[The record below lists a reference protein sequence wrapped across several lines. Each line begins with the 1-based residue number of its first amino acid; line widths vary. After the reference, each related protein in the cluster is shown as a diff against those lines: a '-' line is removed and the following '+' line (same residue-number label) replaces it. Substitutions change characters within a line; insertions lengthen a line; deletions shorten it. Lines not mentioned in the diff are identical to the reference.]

1 MNMKNRLKGIMVFG
15 ILVIVLLSV
24 VGCGD
29 KKESLNIYNWGDYID
44 ESVNAKFTKE
54 TGIKVNYKTF
64 ATNEDMY
71 VDIEA
76 GGSAYDVAFPSDYMI
91 EKMIANGLAEKIDF
105 NNISNYANIDDR
117 FLGMQYDPTEEYS
130 IPYMW
135 GTVGIIYNASMVTG
149 PVDSWDVL
157 WDAQYEKQIL
167 MIDSQRDSIMVA
179 LKKLNYD
186 MNTRDEAELEKAK
199 QELIQQKSLVLAYVG
214 DEGKDKMI
222 NEEAAMMVAWSG
234 DAVYMMR
241 ENEDLR
247 YVIPKEGSN
256 YWVDGMVIP
265 KGAKNKVA
273 AEKYI
278 DFLCREDISAMNAEY
293 IGYSTPI
300 TAARELL
307 PPEDANSEIAYPS
320 EEVTDQLEVFTD
332 PTDIIK
338 LYDRIWTEVKA
349 AR

>member
-1 MNMKNRLKGIMVFG
+1 MKKILRSLVTSG
-15 ILVIVLLSV
+15 ILMMMLLSLG
-24 VGCGD
+24 GCGD
-29 KKESLNIYNWGDYID
+29 KQESLNVYNWGDYID
-44 ESVNAKFTKE
+44 ETVNAKFTEE

-76 GGSAYDVAFPSDYMI
+76 GGSNYDVAFPSDYMI
-91 EKMIANGLAEKIDF
+91 EKMINNDLVEKI
-105 NNISNYANIDDR
+105 NMSNIPNYKNVDER
-117 FLGMQYDPTEEYS
+117 FKKMAYDPSEEYS

-135 GTVGIIYNASMVTG
+135 GTVGIIYNTRMVTS
-149 PVDSWDVL
+149 PIESWDAL
-157 WDAQYEKQIL
+157 WESQYEKQVL
-167 MIDSQRDSIMVA
+167 MMDSQRDSIMVA
-179 LKKLNYD
+179 LKKLGYG
-186 MNTRDEAELEKAK
+186 MNTRDETELEQAK
-199 QELIQQKSLVLAYVG
+199 EELIKQKSLVLAYVG

-222 NEEAAMMVAWSG
+222 NQEAAMMVAWSG

-256 YWVDGMVIP
+256 YWIDGMVIP
-265 KGAKNKVA
+265 KGAQNKEA
-273 AEKYI
+273 AEQYI
-278 DFLCREDISAMNAEY
+278 NFLCREDISAINAEY

-300 TAARELL
+300 TGARNLL
-307 PPEDANSEIAYPS
+307 PSEEANSEVAYPT

-332 PTDIIK
+332 PSDIVK
-338 LYDRIWTEVKA
+338 VYDRIWTEVKA

>member
-1 MNMKNRLKGIMVFG
+1 MNKIIRGTTLSIILGIV
-15 ILVIVLLSV
+15 ILGV
-24 VGCGD
+24 VGCGSQQ
-29 KKESLNIYNWGDYID
+29 ESLNVYNWGDYID
-44 ESVNAKFTKE
+44 ESVNAQFTKE

-76 GGSAYDVAFPSDYMI
+76 GGSSYDVAFPSDYMI
-91 EKMIANGLAEKIDF
+91 EKMINNDLVEKIDME
-105 NNISNYANIDDR
+105 NVPNYSNIDER
-117 FLGMQYDPTEEYS
+117 FKGMAYDPLDEYS

-135 GTVGIIYNASMVTG
+135 GTVGIIYNKDMVAES
-149 PVDSWDVL
+149 VDSWDVL
-157 WDAQYEKQIL
+157 WDSKYEKQIL
-167 MIDSQRDSIMVA
+167 MMDSQRDAIMVA
-179 LKKLNYD
+179 LKKLGYD

-199 QELIQQKSLVLAYVG
+199 EELINQKSLVLAYVG

-241 ENEDLR
+241 ENENLA
-247 YVIPKEGSN
+247 YTIPKEGSN

-265 KGAKNKVA
+265 KGSKNKVA

-278 DFLCREDISAMNAEY
+278 DFLCRPDISAINAEY

-300 TAARELL
+300 SEARGLL
-307 PPEDANSEIAYPS
+307 PDEEANSDVAYPT
-320 EEVTDQLEVFTD
+320 EEVTDKLEVFTD
-332 PTDIIK
+332 PSDIVKI
-338 LYDRIWTEVKA
+338 YDRIWTEVKA
-349 AR
+349 TR

>member
-1 MNMKNRLKGIMVFG
+1 MKKTIKAMMISG
-15 ILVIVLLSV
+15 ILATTLLAV
-24 VGCGD
+24 GGCGN
-29 KKESLNIYNWGDYID
+29 KQESLNVYNWGDYID
-44 ESVNAKFTKE
+44 ESVNTQFTKE

-76 GGSAYDVAFPSDYMI
+76 GGSVYDVAFPSDYMI
-91 EKMIANGLAEKIDF
+91 EKMIKNDLVEKMDMANMPNHINVDE
-105 NNISNYANIDDR
+105 R
-117 FLGMQYDPTEEYS
+117 FRGMQYDPTNEYS
-130 IPYMW
+130 VPYMW
-135 GTVGIIYNASMVTG
+135 GTVGIIYNIKTVKE
-149 PVDSWDVL
+149 PVESWDVL
-157 WDAQYEKQIL
+157 WDPQYEKQIL
-167 MIDSQRDSIMVA
+167 MMDSQRDSIMVA
-179 LKKLNYD
+179 LKKLGYD
-186 MNTRDEAELEKAK
+186 MNTRDEGELEKAK
-199 QELIQQKSLVLAYVG
+199 QELINQKPLVLAYVG
-214 DEGKDKMI
+214 DEGKDKII

-247 YVIPKEGSN
+247 YAIPKEGSN

-265 KGAKNKVA
+265 KGAKNKAA

-307 PPEDANSEIAYPS
+307 PEEEANSDVAYPA
-320 EEVTDQLEVFTD
+320 EDVTDQLEVFTD
-332 PTDIIK
+332 PSDIVK